1 MGLKTGP
8 LAAPTGA
15 ASTQVALNPG
25 EALDAARY
33 APAPRVLLRPD
44 EFIAEE
50 YLLACTLVQCTCG
63 GQHMQYECFLVRR
76 HPSGAA
82 GATIRT
88 KVEEMSMALPVS
100 VATCKPR
107 RIPFCGRC
115 WEKHSNMVKPH
126 MPTTEEAWAAALRTE
141 DARRTAAA
149 ARMRASGADPASR
162 IDIFDTG
169 DLP

>member
-8 LAAPTGA
+8 TTGA
-15 ASTQVALNPG
+15 PAPVALNPG
-25 EALDAARY
+25 EALDSARY
-33 APAPRVLLRPD
+33 IPKATRLLRPE

-50 YLLACTLVQCTCG
+50 YLLACTAVLCACG
-63 GQHMQYECFLVRR
+63 GLHTQYECFLVRR
-76 HPSGAA
+76 HPSGAD

-88 KVEEMSMALPVS
+88 KVEEMSMALPVA

-107 RIPFCGRC
+107 RIPFCGKC
-115 WEKHSNMVKPH
+115 WEAHSTMVKPH
-126 MPTTEEAWAAALRTE
+126 MPTTEEAWQAALRAE

-149 ARMRASGADPASR
+149 RRTTPPAQR
-162 IDIFDTG
+162 IDIFNTD